1 MSHAPD
7 RVLYHGSAELFDKI
21 DVNKGRPRKDFGRG
35 FYVTPVYEQAVK
47 WAERF
52 KDAGDKAY
60 LSVYDLDESVLAGL
74 KVLDFPDHSGEWL
87 DFIVSCRMGNDVG
100 GYDVV
105 RGGVANDKV
114 FDTCELYFRGL
125 ISKETAIDRL
135 KFTSPNLQ
143 LCFKNNRTIR
153 DTLFFS
159 DSITL

>member
-1 MSHAPD
+1 MK
-7 RVLYHGSAELFDKI
+7 LYHGSNVVVAAPDVDHSREKI
-21 DVNKGRPRKDFGRG
+21 DFGRG
-35 FYVTPVYEQAVK
+35 FYVTPVCEQAVK

-52 KDAGDKAY
+52 KDVGGVAH
-60 LSVYDLDESVLAGL
+60 LSVYDFDEAVLAEL
-74 KVLDFPDHSGEWL
+74 KVLDFPEHSGDWL

-100 GYDVV
+100 EHDIV

-143 LCFKNNRTIR
+143 LCFKNNRVIR
-153 DTLFFS
+153 NTLFFS
-159 DSITL
+159 ESIPL